1 MGIIADVAALA
12 RAGYTMN
19 DIRELMQTKEPE
31 ASSTNSVEFPEQ
43 SKETVETR
51 VVSQTANTQIETT
64 PKEPETPKDTTDY
77 KLKYEE
83 LLAKTQADNRKENF
97 GGGIDTRTDEQKA
110 IDILASIF

>member
-12 RAGYTMN
+12 RAGYTMA

-31 ASSTNSVEFPEQ
+31 AEAPKENTNSSEFPEQ
-43 SKETVETR
+43 SKESVETH
-51 VVSQTANTQIETT
+51 VVSQPVDSQIETT
-64 PKEPETPKDTTDY
+64 DY
-77 KLKYEE
+77 KAKYEE

-97 GGGIDTRTDEQKA
+97 GGGPDTRTDEQKA

>member
-31 ASSTNSVEFPEQ
+31 EPKEEEKKESTPPEE
-43 SKETVETR
+43 KKPVD
-51 VVSQTANTQIETT
+51 A
-64 PKEPETPKDTTDY
+64 PKEPEAPKDETDY
-77 KLKYEE
+77 KQKYQE

>member
-19 DIRELMQTKEPE
+19 DIRELMQSKEPEEPKEPE
-31 ASSTNSVEFPEQ
+31 A
-43 SKETVETR
+43 
-51 VVSQTANTQIETT
+51 
-64 PKEPETPKDTTDY
+64 PKEPEKPKEPEDPKEPEKPKDETDY
-77 KLKYEE
+77 KAKYEE

-97 GGGIDTRTDEQKA
+97 GGGPDTRTDEQKA

>member
-31 ASSTNSVEFPEQ
+31 EPKEDVKKEAAPPEE
-43 SKETVETR
+43 KKPVD
-51 VVSQTANTQIETT
+51 A
-64 PKEPETPKDTTDY
+64 PKEPESPKVETDY
-77 KLKYEE
+77 KQKYQE

-97 GGGIDTRTDEQKA
+97 GGAPDNRTDEQKA
-110 IDILASIF
+110 IDILAAIF

>member
-31 ASSTNSVEFPEQ
+31 EPKEEVK
-43 SKETVETR
+43 KETAPPEENKPVD
-51 VVSQTANTQIETT
+51 V
-64 PKEPETPKDTTDY
+64 PKEPEAPKDETDY
-77 KLKYEE
+77 KQKYQE

-97 GGGIDTRTDEQKA
+97 GGAPDNRTDEQKA
-110 IDILASIF
+110 IDILAAIF

>member
-12 RAGYTMN
+12 RAGYTMA

-31 ASSTNSVEFPEQ
+31 EP
-43 SKETVETR
+43 KEENKPVD
-51 VVSQTANTQIETT
+51 A
-64 PKEPETPKDTTDY
+64 PKEPEQPKDTTDY